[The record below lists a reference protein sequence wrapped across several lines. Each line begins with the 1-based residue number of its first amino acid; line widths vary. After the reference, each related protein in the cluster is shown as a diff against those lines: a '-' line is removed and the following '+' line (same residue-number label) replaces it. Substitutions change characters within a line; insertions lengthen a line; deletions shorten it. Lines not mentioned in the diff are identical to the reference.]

1 MSEYR
6 ATVEWECGNGEEFLK
21 GRYSREHRWS
31 FDGGISLPAS
41 AAPTSVPAPWSSPDA
56 VDPEE
61 AYVASISSC
70 HMLTFL
76 FIAYCHGIRVDRY
89 RDEAVGVMT
98 PNERGQLWVSEVTLR
113 PRITYGGEQ
122 RPTAEEEENLH
133 HLAHEECY
141 IANSIRTRVEVRA
154 PAPVMA
160 STPTSAQPA
169 R

>member
-6 ATVEWECGNGEEFLK
+6 ATIEWEHDGEDFLK
-21 GRYSREHRWS
+21 GRYSRAHRWS
-31 FDGGISLPAS
+31 FDGGITLPAS
-41 AAPTSVPAPWSSPDA
+41 AAPSSVPAPWSVPEA

-76 FIAYCHGIRVDRY
+76 FLAYCHGFQVDRY

-98 PNERGQLWVSEVTLR
+98 PNERGQLWVSEVALH
-113 PRITYGGEQ
+113 PRIVYGGEK
-122 RPTAEEEENLH
+122 RPSAEEEANLH

-154 PAPVMA
+154 PAPAAAAV
-160 STPTSAQPA
+160 PPSAQPTP
-169 R
+169 